1 MKTSKSALIG
11 KSSIKGRLKRLI
23 KETIRF
29 RRLTLS
35 MGAGGFSQPLLG
47 KIGEYYVHLELL
59 KRGVRT
65 IEKGGHSKYDLHL
78 PKEPSRDECHVEVRT
93 SLLKNEGVYPKDI
106 LFYGWRVETKGEK
119 TPFPFDVLIGVAL
132 KKDFSDPQFY
142 LFTKKELLQLQ
153 KVNMSRF
160 KNVRRKIHLFPDTLT
175 LKKAIAAKPE
185 IVTWFERQINRKRNK
200 YLNRW
205 DVVVPR
211 TLFSLNR
218 L

>member
-1 MKTSKSALIG
+1 MARRNQRRENAIS
-11 KSSIKGRLKRLI
+11 
-23 KETIRF
+23 F
-29 RRLTLS
+29 RCADRRCT
-35 MGAGGFSQPLLG
+35 
-47 KIGEYYVHLELL
+47 
-59 KRGVRT
+59 
-65 IEKGGHSKYDLHL
+65 
-78 PKEPSRDECHVEVRT
+78 
-93 SLLKNEGVYPKDI
+93 
-106 LFYGWRVETKGEK
+106 
-119 TPFPFDVLIGVAL
+119 